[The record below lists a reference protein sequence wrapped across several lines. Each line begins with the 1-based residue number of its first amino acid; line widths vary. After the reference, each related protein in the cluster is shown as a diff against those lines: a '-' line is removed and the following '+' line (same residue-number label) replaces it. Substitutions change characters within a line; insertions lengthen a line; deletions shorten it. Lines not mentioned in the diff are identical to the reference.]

1 MAEFGI
7 NNEEIINCGFIHS
20 KEYYA
25 DYELRVVSKVFV
37 VGGVFDSYRNGLFTI
52 GMSDFT
58 ALDYSQNSNFR
69 NKKMLLSRVEEG
81 TFYKYVQIQKQNGTF
96 LSVEDSQLSFAEICN
111 LKYLYV
117 QNNAT
122 LPEVFS
128 DKISLVAKETTEN
141 GYSLFS
147 LRW

>member
-1 MAEFGI
+1 M
-7 NNEEIINCGFIHS
+7 
-20 KEYYA
+20 
-25 DYELRVVSKVFV
+25 

-81 TFYKYVQIQKQNGTF
+81 TFYKYVQNQKQNGTF
-96 LSVEDSQLSFAEICN
+96 VSVEDSQLSFAKICN

-122 LPEVFS
+122 IPEVFS
-128 DKISLVAKETTEN
+128 DKITMVAKETTEN
-141 GYSLFS
+141 GYSLF
-147 LRW
+147 LVR